1 MHAQEEVPRPPQ
13 EEEFM
18 LAQVN
23 QMRRQIQAQQQAAAQ
38 KKARIW
44 PCSFVLPLASLSHN
58 AQSIHVHASR
68 LGKWRPGGRS

>member
-1 MHAQEEVPRPPQ
+1 MLVAHVWEHIKNVNVHAQEEVPRPPQ

-38 KKARIW
+38 KKARTW
-44 PCSFVLPLASLSHN
+44 PCTAYRTPHD
-58 AQSIHVHASR
+58 
-68 LGKWRPGGRS
+68 